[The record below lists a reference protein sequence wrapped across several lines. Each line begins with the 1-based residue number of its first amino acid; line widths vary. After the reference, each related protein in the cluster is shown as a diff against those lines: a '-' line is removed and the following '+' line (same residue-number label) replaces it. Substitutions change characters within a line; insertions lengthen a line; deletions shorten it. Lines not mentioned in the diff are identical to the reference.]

1 MHFVPAAGL
10 LKAAP
15 VLNRAL
21 FRYRQTCLLI
31 GLRVMASRAVLDEFA
46 FDHPKDWFLRMEASL
61 SLLEASTG
69 KTINKKVYL
78 LATMGSKA
86 STLLADLLSP
96 KVVSSAAVTYD
107 DMKTSLLDHLRSQ
120 RLEIAERALFYA
132 TTQNPSEASSDFF
145 SRLKKQAEYCNFGV
159 SLNDMLRDRL
169 VLGCRSIEAR
179 KRLLQMEPL
188 TLKTVQDTLLM
199 FEAVESAR
207 ANVLQTGSSID
218 NVRTTRQY
226 KPKPTGSASKPFANS
241 DGKPCARCGKS
252 RCPGKRQCVA
262 FGKKCSNCG
271 KFNHFHSVCR
281 SNKACNFVNDDDVM
295 HIETFPENHSSARLL
310 FKLDGKS
317 VEMEVDTG
325 AAATI
330 ISEKMWRQLGSPE
343 LSESNRAF
351 TAYDGHRMKPIGEL
365 SACLQY
371 DDDAVQACVTVVASS
386 KSYGLLGRDLLS
398 HFKFSAAG
406 MEDINSAAADT
417 TVEPLPAMKIDPVTI
432 DIDDPSKLKFV
443 KARPVPLPMR
453 DRVKQ
458 HLQHL
463 EQQGIIKP
471 VTSSRYA
478 SPVVWVRKR
487 NGDLRMCAD
496 FKVHVNQ
503 AVKSDAF
510 PMPSTE
516 TIFTGLDKSRVF
528 AKLDLTDAYSQV
540 PLNKASREVCTIN
553 TVNGLYE
560 LTRLPKGMKNSSA
573 LFQRAMESILK
584 DIPGVIIYQDDI
596 LVHAETSDQLARR
609 VTSVLRR
616 FEEKNVAINK
626 SKSVLNSSK
635 IRFLGHLLT
644 PEGVRP
650 DPDILS
656 KILSCSPPQN
666 RHELESFLGLINYFG
681 RMVPQFSD
689 LVSPLHRLRK
699 KDVEFVWDKTA
710 QASFD
715 SILRILGE
723 PPLLRPYSLQKEVT
737 LTTDASERAIGG
749 VLTQEGH
756 PVMYV
761 SRALTPAEGRY
772 SNIEREALSIVWCC
786 LRLSQLLLGRRFTL
800 VTDHRPLIRIY
811 GGASLPK
818 VASSR
823 ITRWAILLQRFDF
836 DIRYKAGNLIAHA
849 DALTRLKIRSDEC
862 HAEDFVING
871 VYEENVTKDI
881 MCRAKSLI
889 PNDEVALRVM
899 ERVEAADWRNVRMGE
914 RPFFRARKQLRVEN
928 ALLFMGDRLY
938 LPTSMRKDA
947 FCAAHELHTGYK
959 ATYERLRQTVWW
971 PGMFRNVRDWVLS
984 CSLCSTARPR
994 LPPKTEA
1001 SWPRGLP
1008 FQRIHADWCHV
1019 PGEGNLLLLVDAES
1033 GWIEATLLKER
1044 TTEKVISCLS
1054 TLCSRFGV
1062 PKTLVSDNGPEFTSE
1077 ALNQWCARNGIVKVE
1092 SPPYHQQSNG
1102 VAERGVQ
1109 TIKRSLAAWRL
1120 ELVHLPFA
1128 EYLKRVLLH
1137 HRACFRRRDG
1147 RTPAEVVFGRNLR
1160 VPLTSKFAFGEAVN
1174 VRAGNKGM
1182 RPASFLM
1189 ERSNHTAFV
1198 IDTETSKL
1206 RLAHDEQLAPSGQ
1219 PPDPPLCASSPAVSR
1234 EVSALPT
1241 PASHDQPS
1249 VSPASEDTLP
1259 MIADNEPTVPAR
1271 PRRIIKQRRVLDYND
1286 L

>member
-1 MHFVPAAGL
+1 
-10 LKAAP
+10 
-15 VLNRAL
+15 
-21 FRYRQTCLLI
+21 
-31 GLRVMASRAVLDEFA
+31 MASRAVIDEFS
-46 FDHPKDWFLRMEASL
+46 FDQPKDWFLRMEASL
-61 SLLEASTG
+61 QLLEATTE
-69 KTINKKVYL
+69 KVIDKKMYF
-78 LATMGSKA
+78 LATMGAKA

-96 KVVSSAAVTYD
+96 QSVGDVAVTYD
-107 DMKTSLLDHLRSQ
+107 SMKAALMDHLKSQ
-120 RLEIAERALFYA
+120 RLEIAERAIFYSSA
-132 TTQNPSEASSDFF
+132 QNSNETSSEFF
-145 SRLKKQAEYCNFGV
+145 SRLKKQAEHCNFGG
-159 SLNDMLRDRL
+159 SLENMLRDRM
-169 VLGCRSIEAR
+169 VLGCRSMEAR

-188 TLKTVQDTLLM
+188 TLKMVKDTLLM
-199 FEAVESAR
+199 FEAVENAR
-207 ANVLQTGSSID
+207 ISVLQPGTSID
-218 NVRTTRQY
+218 NVRATRQY
-226 KPKPTGSASKPFANS
+226 KPKSTTFASKPLAS
-241 DGKPCARCGKS
+241 ADGKPCSRCGKP
-252 RCPGKRQCVA
+252 RCLGKRQCVA

-271 KFNHFHSVCR
+271 KMNHFHSVCR
-281 SNKACNFVNDDDVM
+281 SDKACNNVDDDIM

-317 VEMEVDTG
+317 IEMEVDTG

-330 ISEKMWRQLGSPE
+330 ISEKMWRQLGSPT
-343 LSESNRAF
+343 LSESSRAF

-365 SACLQY
+365 NAFLQY
-371 DDDAVQACVTVVASS
+371 SDDAVQACITVVASS

-398 HFKFSAAG
+398 HFKLSG
-406 MEDINSAAADT
+406 MEDINCAVADT

-432 DIDDPSKLKFV
+432 EIDDPSKLKFA
-443 KARPVPLPMR
+443 KARPVPLPML
-453 DRVKQ
+453 DKVKQ
-458 HLQHL
+458 HLQEL
-463 EQQGIIKP
+463 EQRGIIKP

-496 FKVHVNQ
+496 FKVHVNR

-510 PMPSTE
+510 PMPSVE
-516 TIFTGLDKSRVF
+516 TIFTGLDNSKVF

-540 PLNKASREVCTIN
+540 PLSKASREVCTVN

-573 LFQRAMESILK
+573 LFQRAMEAILK

-596 LVHAETSDQLARR
+596 LVHAESSDLLARR

-616 FEEKNVAINK
+616 LDEKNVSINRA
-626 SKSVLNSSK
+626 KSVLNSSQ

-644 PEGVRP
+644 PDGVRP
-650 DPDILS
+650 DPSILS
-656 KILSCSPPQN
+656 KILSCSPPQS
-666 RHELESFLGLINYFG
+666 RHELESFLGLVNYFG
-681 RMVPQFSD
+681 RMVPQFSE
-689 LVSPLHRLRK
+689 LMSPLHRLRK
-699 KDVEFVWDKTA
+699 KDVDFEWDERA

-723 PPLLRPYSLQKEVT
+723 PPLLRPYSLQREVT

-800 VTDHRPLIRIY
+800 VTDHRPLLRIY

-836 DIRYKAGNLIAHA
+836 DIRYKAGELISHA
-849 DALTRLKIRSDEC
+849 DALTRLKLRSDEC

-871 VYEENVTKDI
+871 VYEENVTEDI
-881 MCRAKSLI
+881 VSRAKSLI
-889 PNDEVALRVM
+889 SNDEVAQRII
-899 ERVEAADWRNVRMGE
+899 ERVETSDWRNICMGE
-914 RPFFRARKQLRVEN
+914 RPFFRARKQLRVN
-928 ALLFMGDRLY
+928 DALLFMGERLY
-938 LPTSMRKDA
+938 LPMPMRRDA
-947 FCAAHELHTGYK
+947 FCAAHEIHTGYK

-984 CSLCSTARPR
+984 CSFCSSARPR
-994 LPPKTEA
+994 LPPKSEA
-1001 SWPRGLP
+1001 SWPKGLP

-1019 PGEGNLLLLVDAES
+1019 AGEGNLLLLVDAES

-1044 TTEKVISCLS
+1044 TTDKIISCLS
-1054 TLCSRFGV
+1054 ALCSRFGV

-1077 ALNQWCARNGIVKVE
+1077 AMNQWCAKNGIEKME

-1120 ELVHLPFA
+1120 ELAHLPFV

-1160 VPLTSKFAFGEAVN
+1160 LPLTSKFGFGEAVQ
-1174 VRAGNKGM
+1174 VQAGSRGM
-1182 RPASFLM
+1182 RPARFLM
-1189 ERSNHTAFV
+1189 QRGSNTALV
-1198 IDTETSKL
+1198 IDDTSKL
-1206 RLAHDEQLAPSGQ
+1206 RLAHEEQLAPSAQ
-1219 PPDPPLCASSPAVSR
+1219 PLCASSPKV
-1234 EVSALPT
+1234 VPALPV
-1241 PASHDQPS
+1241 PS
-1249 VSPASEDTLP
+1249 SPEQSSGVLDEDTLP
-1259 MIADNEPTVPAR
+1259 MVASEVKALPAR
-1271 PRRIIKQRRVLDYND
+1271 PRRNVKKRHVLDYND